1 LESDVA
7 QRTDR
12 AYVLRTQELGEA
24 DLIVTLLAESCGRV
38 SGVARAARKSRRRF
52 GGTLEPLTEVQARW
66 SERAGRDLHRI
77 DALDLIRSHSAVQS
91 DPGLQAVC
99 AAFSEVAG
107 SVTHENQADPK
118 GFRLMGAVLTAL
130 EGGLD
135 PWVALRYFEYWT
147 LRLHGLLPDLT
158 SCAACGLRFDS
169 QQRRVVAVGRG
180 LLCTSCCAAQGV
192 VAARAL
198 GAVDREF
205 LERAASSRP
214 EAMDVDGRLAWPG
227 TTVEVFLRGTLEGF
241 VERRF
246 KSYRHLSMLDQHAVA
261 EGRPRS

>member
-12 AYVLRTQELGEA
+12 AFVLRTHELGEA
-24 DLIVTLLAESCGRV
+24 DLIVTLLGESCGRV
-38 SGVARAARKSRRRF
+38 RGVARSARKSRRRF

-66 SERAGRDLHRI
+66 TERPGRDLHRL
-77 DALDLIRSHSAVQS
+77 DGLDLIRSHSAVQS

-99 AAFSEVAG
+99 AALSEVAG

-118 GFRLMGAVLTAL
+118 GFRLMGAVLAAL

-158 SCAACGLRFDS
+158 SCTACGDRFDS
-169 QQRRVVAVGRG
+169 RQRRAVVVGSG
-180 LLCTSCCAAQGV
+180 LLCTSCCSAQGV
-192 VAARAL
+192 GSAQVL
-198 GAVDREF
+198 GTADREF

-214 EAMDVDGRLAWPG
+214 EAMDVDGRVARPG
-227 TTVEVFLRGTLEGF
+227 TAVEVFLRGTLEGF

-246 KSYRHLSMLDQHAVA
+246 KAYRHLGMLDHHAVA
-261 EGRPRS
+261 DSGPRS